1 MSEFKQKYKFRY
13 KVFNIKNGITMIVL
27 VITIV
32 IMLIIS
38 GTVLFSFKGIN
49 TSTKQREFAT
59 EIYNLQK
66 VAEQYEF
73 LNGKYPVKDSINFNI
88 SSIAEK
94 AQFSGEPGYSSNV
107 VSLKKIDLY
116 EAGVETISRGNESST
131 YDIYAISE
139 TTGRVYYLKGV
150 TIGNNTYYTLTD
162 ELKKKLE
169 L

>member
-1 MSEFKQKYKFRY
+1 MSEFEQKYKFRH

-49 TSTKQREFAT
+49 ASTKQREFAT

-107 VSLKKIDLY
+107 V
-116 EAGVETISRGNESST
+116 
-131 YDIYAISE
+131 
-139 TTGRVYYLKGV
+139 
-150 TIGNNTYYTLTD
+150 
-162 ELKKKLE
+162 
-169 L
+169 